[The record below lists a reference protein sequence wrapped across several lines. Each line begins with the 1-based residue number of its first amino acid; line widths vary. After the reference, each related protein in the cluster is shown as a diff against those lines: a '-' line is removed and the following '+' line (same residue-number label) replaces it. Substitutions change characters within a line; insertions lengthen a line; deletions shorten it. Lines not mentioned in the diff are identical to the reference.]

1 MGWEFVD
8 ELVFQDVP
16 GRRFSLVSSSL
27 RHIKTLL
34 LYQWGLRIASAV
46 QHRKDLESVGIIDVD
61 FSRPSKSLLPSE
73 RGLLGQL
80 VSGRHFTR
88 DARSKF
94 AGTNCSD
101 ECPHCKKSVDSRAH
115 RVFDCPAFERVRWHY
130 RDIFM
135 VCGPSRQAWVSR
147 CAVPYKVCFFTDG
160 SCLFPAVPDIRVAA
174 AAVVKPAGSGV
185 FEPVWSGLLP
195 TSNQTIQRAEV
206 LAGAIATASALNPVV
221 ISGSLYFVSIAR
233 RLLSCWDSGSLPRFP
248 AENHDLWEFF

>member
-1 MGWEFVD
+1 MLG
-8 ELVFQDVP
+8 P
-16 GRRFSLVSSSL
+16 SLQV
-27 RHIKTLL
+27 
-34 LYQWGLRIASAV
+34 LY
-46 QHRKDLESVGIIDVD
+46 
-61 FSRPSKSLLPSE
+61 
-73 RGLLGQL
+73 
-80 VSGRHFTR
+80 
-88 DARSKF
+88 
-94 AGTNCSD
+94 NCSD

-147 CAVPYKVCFFTDG
+147 CAVPFKVCFFTDG

-206 LAGAIATASALNPVV
+206 LAGAIATASALNPGWSFRAVCTLSALQGV
-221 ISGSLYFVSIAR
+221 SCPVGTLGLCPGSLLKTMTFGNSFERPLVIVS
-233 RLLSCWDSGSLPRFP
+233 RLSRLSSFGPRLIGP
-248 AENHDLWEFF
+248 LRGWMALICYLLRAMMLRMPWLEHV